1 MKKINIIYWVS
12 TGLFAA
18 FMLLG
23 SIPDVI
29 QHPQAVEMVVK
40 HLGYPAYFLPYL
52 GVAKLLGVAAILY
65 PGFPRLKEWAYAGFA
80 FDMISAMYSGYA
92 VGDPPFSWLFIL
104 LPIAVMAVSYVYYHK
119 KLKALLTEG
128 ESAVRV

>member
-65 PGFPRLKEWAYAGFA
+65 PGLPRLKEWAYAVLHC
-80 FDMISAMYSGYA
+80 DLVSAMYSA
-92 VGDPPFSWLFIL
+92 MPWAT
-104 LPIAVMAVSYVYYHK
+104 LPSR
-119 KLKALLTEG
+119 ALYFAPHRGHGCFLHFL
-128 ESAVRV
+128 S

>member
-1 MKKINIIYWVS
+1 MKKIKIIYWVS

-18 FMLLG
+18 FMLVG

-29 QHPQAVEMVVK
+29 QDPQAVEMVVK

-52 GVAKLLGVAAILY
+52 GVLKVLGVAALLY
-65 PGFPRLKEWAYAGFA
+65 PGFPRLKEWAYAGFT
-80 FDMISAMYSGYA
+80 FDMLSAMYSGYK

-119 KLKALLTEG
+119 KTT
-128 ESAVRV
+128 VV

>member
-23 SIPDVI
+23 SVPDVI
-29 QHPQAVEMVVK
+29 QHPQAVEIVVK

-52 GVAKLLGVAAILY
+52 GIAKILGVVAILY
-65 PGFPRLKEWAYAGFA
+65 PGFPRLKEWAYAGLT

-92 VGDPPFSWLFIL
+92 VGDPPLSWLFIL
-104 LPIAVMAVSYVYYHK
+104 LPIAVMAVSYVFYHK
-119 KLKALLTEG
+119 KLNAVSTEG
-128 ESAVRV
+128 HSAIRV

>member
-1 MKKINIIYWVS
+1 MSDKKINLIYWIS

-29 QHPQAVEMVVK
+29 QHPAAVEMVVK

-52 GVAKLLGVAAILY
+52 GLWKLLGVAAILSQ
-65 PGFPRLKEWAYAGFA
+65 FWTVARMFWRLARMLFA
-80 FDMISAMYSGYA
+80 VIADG
-92 VGDPPFSWLFIL
+92 LFWIL
-104 LPIAVMAVSYVYYHK
+104 DFFCRRFRYGAS
-119 KLKALLTEG
+119 TER
-128 ESAVRV
+128 AR